1 MTKVAEVATVPFSKV
16 GNPDERVRYPT
27 HSGTLETRRAGE
39 AAAPTGYLPVQDR
52 TEGLESGTR
61 RIHRSCKP
69 QASQGC
75 PYPSHTKHNRHHVVA
90 VVGAGAR
97 SIFAGSGKGPWLGAG
112 TLDTARVVREVR
124 TLVTDQWGL
133 RPLAVSLQRH
143 VNWLGS
149 LKEHA

>member
-1 MTKVAEVATVPFSKV
+1 MLQSRSPRQAT
-16 GNPDERVRYPT
+16 PT
-27 HSGTLETRRAGE
+27 NGC
-39 AAAPTGYLPVQDR
+39 GYLR
-52 TEGLESGTR
+52 TAVRSKPAAREGQRLRPGTYPSKIAPRVWNLGR

-69 QASQGC
+69 EASQGC

-112 TLDTARVVREVR
+112 TLDTARVLVVREVR

-143 VNWLGS
+143 VNWLGL